1 MTKPR
6 ARLPGDDVD
15 ASGAVDPATS
25 RLGAVHHPPRAEAN
39 APTAAD
45 GTTPLCKLH
54 MRGKPCVRGA
64 ACEFAHV
71 PLAER
76 RACWTFARYGVCHR
90 DLERDRDPDA
100 PECWFPH
107 PPAPPAR
114 ARLAIQ
120 CELGASERVASRCR
134 DLLGPDAVV
143 DAARADLSRSGE
155 CVLLVRGPD
164 EHEHERERE
173 AEAGAP
179 GASSRATA
187 ADLRRLTADP
197 HMLASTRRVYPLE
210 GGHAS
215 TTIPYDTFDALVDA
229 LRAYVPATLN
239 VAAAAVPGGRA
250 RARARCFPKSATEAV
265 AKALGS
271 ESNEGR
277 RRFDMCAGGGDATH
291 ALDVVCV
298 AGRAYVS
305 VWAYGD
311 VPERMTSL
319 DEARGAANS
328 PSAPSTSPADS
339 APPISAPPD
348 SALPVDSAPPVV
360 SAPHVVSAPPP
371 GVATWDDLVNHAERV
386 KTHRRTRR
394 ALCRAFFKMEE
405 AASRGGV
412 DVGAGWRCVD
422 VGASPGGWTQWLT
435 RRLAE
440 AEAEMGDR
448 DDGSVETADRS
459 GRGHV
464 WSVDPGAL
472 TLDPWP
478 KNATHVAAKG
488 EDAAEAIRADAARL
502 GLDERPLRLLVCDA
516 NVPPKEV
523 SDILLHLARALGLA
537 KGGWVVTTFKNF
549 CKGYAEWRAHIAAA
563 EQKFRDAGFENPTT
577 FHLFS
582 NCAQEMT
589 MVAKYTGEGLA

>member
-45 GTTPLCKLH
+45 GTPLCKLH
-54 MRGKPCVRGA
+54 MRGKPCVRGV

-76 RACWTFARYGVCHR
+76 RACWTFSRYGVCHR
-90 DLERDRDPDA
+90 DLDRDRDPDA

-134 DLLGPDAVV
+134 DLIGPDAVV

-164 EHEHERERE
+164 EHEHE
-173 AEAGAP
+173 AGAP
-179 GASSRATA
+179 SASSRSRAAA

-215 TTIPYDTFDALVDA
+215 TSIPYETFDALVDA

-239 VAAAAVPGGRA
+239 AVAAAVPSGRA
-250 RARARCFPKSATEAV
+250 RARARCFPKSATRAV
-265 AKALGS
+265 AKALESGS
-271 ESNEGR
+271 ESESTR
-277 RRFDMCAGGGDATH
+277 EERRFDMCAGSGDATH

-311 VPERMTSL
+311 VPERKPSLGRSATSS
-319 DEARGAANS
+319 D
-328 PSAPSTSPADS
+328 SAPSESAPFNSAPFDS
-339 APPISAPPD
+339 APPTGI
-348 SALPVDSAPPVV
+348 
-360 SAPHVVSAPPP
+360 
-371 GVATWDDLVNHAERV
+371 ATWDDLVNHAERV
-386 KTHRRTRR
+386 KTRRRSRR
-394 ALCRAFFKMEE
+394 AACRAFFKMEE
-405 AASRGGV
+405 AAARGGIV
-412 DVGAGWRCVD
+412 VGAGWRCVD

-440 AEAEMGDR
+440 AEGALHDR
-448 DDGSVETADRS
+448 DGDSVETAARS

-478 KNATHVAAKG
+478 RNATHLAVKG

-516 NVPPKEV
+516 NVAPKKV
-523 SDILLHLARALGLA
+523 ADILLRLARDLGLA

-549 CKGYAEWRAHIAAA
+549 CKGYAEWREHVAAA
-563 EQKFRDAGFENPTT
+563 EQTFRDAGFENPTT

-582 NCAQEMT
+582 NCAQEKT